1 MLARFGSLL
10 ILLFMTPLVMMAPAL
25 SQTAPDQGE
34 ELLRLPGSGEFKPD
48 LPKTEGLGRL
58 VPGGGLLMSF
68 DTDEDSMIT
77 PEEIALGITAAFAKA
92 DANEDGRITPLEQ
105 VRWSETLPT
114 RDTSLANPA
123 RFDPNLDRA
132 VRIEEFQEVI
142 TLFAAI
148 YADETTGNITL
159 DALKAKD
166 RGDKRRDEE
175 QRTSAEDRPQST
187 QQPPGRSPR

>member
-1 MLARFGSLL
+1 MLARLGSLL
-10 ILLFMTPLVMMAPAL
+10 ILLLMMTAPAL
-25 SQTAPDQGE
+25 SQTAPDDGE
-34 ELLRLPGSGEFKPD
+34 ELLRLPGSGEFRPD
-48 LPKTEGLGRL
+48 LTKPRALDRL

-68 DTDEDSMIT
+68 DADEDGVIT
-77 PEEIALGITAAFAKA
+77 SEEVALGIPAAFAKA
-92 DANEDGRITPLEQ
+92 DDNEDGRITPLEQ

-132 VRIEEFQEVI
+132 VRIEEFQDVI
-142 TLFAAI
+142 TVFAAI

-159 DALKAKD
+159 DALKAKE
-166 RGDKRRDEE
+166 RKDKRRDEE
-175 QRTSAEDRPQST
+175 GQRPSPQDNPRSR